1 MDIKKKLAEYVGID
15 ENDTCSIAYRPYLE
29 GRLIEV
35 HKLSELVDMVEET
48 AENLR
53 GYGLDNDTSYVAAF
67 DLITKHIF
75 QGGQS
80 HER

>member
-29 GRLIEV
+29 GRLIED
-35 HKLSELVDMVEET
+35 HKLSELADMVEET

-53 GYGLDNDTSYVAAF
+53 GYGMDNDTSYVAAF
-67 DLITKHIF
+67 ELITKHIF
-75 QGGQS
+75 S
-80 HER
+80 RREIA